1 MSLSAEGVNADA
13 ARLVRHSALNE
24 AGEGAV
30 QSTPR
35 NNFRVSIPRV
45 NRLLRMLHLAE
56 AVVIAF
62 PIEYLRPIRKCDQEL
77 DSIYLSSS
85 GQSGWF
91 CQCDF
96 MNEGCS
102 FKTPYTREIVG
113 KDSIATPNFS
123 AFHRAGTKQTSAK
136 VMVSPQQ
143 YRPAVLL
150 TTISKASRPLSV
162 KNLAHSKRSAP
173 EDSARFMGVSLVGG

>member
-1 MSLSAEGVNADA
+1 MRGLLVWSGRGGELNALLKVFEQLSTCFGMVGCEWSISDDRWLIAFWTVSGSEVSLCSCSDVWDDA
-13 ARLVRHSALNE
+13 CFV
-24 AGEGAV
+24 GD
-30 QSTPR
+30 
-35 NNFRVSIPRV
+35 
-45 NRLLRMLHLAE
+45 AE
-56 AVVIAF
+56 ASGSKSDLRTNESRVV
-62 PIEYLRPIRKCDQEL
+62 RPGI
-77 DSIYLSSS
+77 LSS
-85 GQSGWF
+85 
-91 CQCDF
+91 CD
-96 MNEGCS
+96 
-102 FKTPYTREIVG
+102 VG